1 MSVPDEIIV
10 YPANGSGSACGKNM
24 SKEPSDTLGHQK
36 MTNYAL
42 RPDMTK
48 EEFIE
53 EVTAGLLPPPSYFP
67 MNVLLNRVGYES
79 IDQVL
84 NRAQQALSPDEFER
98 VASDTGALII
108 DTRIAQTFAI
118 GFIPNS
124 INIGIDGNFAPWA
137 GTMIPDIRQAILLIT
152 DEGREEEVITRLA
165 RVGYDHTIGY
175 LTGGVKAR
183 AHPHIEKHH
192 PTFISSPQTTE
203 H

>member
-1 MSVPDEIIV
+1 
-10 YPANGSGSACGKNM
+10 
-24 SKEPSDTLGHQK
+24 
-36 MTNYAL
+36 
-42 RPDMTK
+42 
-48 EEFIE
+48 
-53 EVTAGLLPPPSYFP
+53 

-98 VASDTGALII
+98 VASETGALII

-175 LTGGVKAR
+175 LTGGVKAWSN
-183 AHPHIEKHH
+183 ANKKEDHI
-192 PTFISSPQTTE
+192 TSISAPELAGLNGPGMGIIDLRRKSE
-203 H
+203 IIRERDICAE